1 MRPILI
7 LSALALLY
15 HWAFGLPS
23 FGSVQQHLAK
33 TGILVAPD
41 RDARLVASQATDRGG
56 LHVPRGHDF
65 SVPWKKRIVAVG
77 GARQRSGPVPRA
89 PGLFATNILIL
100 RIQTYMVTSR
110 TPSEFYAPRRSSTTG
125 ATG

>member
-41 RDARLVASQATDRGG
+41 RDGGLTRVSEAGRGG
-56 LHVPRGHDF
+56 LHAPDGHDF

-77 GARQRSGPVPRA
+77 GSCA
-89 PGLFATNILIL
+89 
-100 RIQTYMVTSR
+100 
-110 TPSEFYAPRRSSTTG
+110 
-125 ATG
+125 